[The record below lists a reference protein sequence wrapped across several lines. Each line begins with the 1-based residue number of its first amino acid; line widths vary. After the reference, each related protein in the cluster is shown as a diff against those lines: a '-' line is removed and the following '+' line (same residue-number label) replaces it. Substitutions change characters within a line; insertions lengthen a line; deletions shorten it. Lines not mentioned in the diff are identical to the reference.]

1 LNLYFK
7 EENTNKGKIKKM
19 ENILKIEGYELLN
32 QKVYR
37 VLKEAIVKGFL
48 EPGTKLLENK
58 IAEKMQV
65 SRTPVREAMQKLL
78 AEGYVK
84 TTPNQTIVV
93 TKVSPEDIKEVL
105 QIRGVLEGL
114 AARIA
119 AKKISRQ
126 EIDELENVVAQMS
139 LHVTKENLSSYCKV
153 DDEFHDL
160 ILNIC
165 GNKWIIQIRDNL
177 GSFIYRSR
185 IKSLSVPGR
194 LKRSLEEHR
203 KIMESLKK
211 HNSEEADRLSQI
223 HMENTVINILK
234 NVVVVKEEDRDK
246 NE

>member
-1 LNLYFK
+1 MNLHLK
-7 EENTNKGKIKKM
+7 EENTNTGKNKKM

-37 VLKEAIVKGFL
+37 VLKESIIKGFL

-58 IAEKMQV
+58 IAEEMQV
-65 SRTPVREAMQKLL
+65 SRTPVREAMQKLA
-78 AEGYVK
+78 AEGFVR
-84 TTPNQTIVV
+84 TTPNQTMVV
-93 TKVSPEDIKEVL
+93 TEVSPEDVKEVL

-119 AKKISRQ
+119 AKKINRQ
-126 EIDELENVVAQMS
+126 EIDELEKIVAQMS
-139 LHVTKENLSSYCKV
+139 LHLTKENLSSYCQV

-177 GSFIYRSR
+177 GSFIYRFR

-194 LKRSLEEHR
+194 LKHSLEEHQA
-203 KIMESLKK
+203 IMESLRE
-211 HNSEEADRLSQI
+211 HDSAEADRLSQV

-234 NVVVVKEEDRDK
+234 NVVKEKDRDK

>member
-1 LNLYFK
+1 
-7 EENTNKGKIKKM
+7 M
-19 ENILKIEGYELLN
+19 ENNLKIEGYELLN

-37 VLKEAIVKGFL
+37 VLKESIIKGFL

-58 IAEKMQV
+58 IAEEMHV
-65 SRTPVREAMQKLL
+65 SRTPVREAMQKLV
-78 AEGYVK
+78 AEGFVK
-84 TTPNQTIVV
+84 TTPNQTMVV
-93 TKVSPEDIKEVL
+93 TEVSPEDVKEVL

-119 AKKISRQ
+119 AKKINRQ
-126 EIDELENVVAQMS
+126 EIVELENIISQMS
-139 LHVTKENLSSYCKV
+139 LHVTKKSLSSYCEL

-177 GSFIYRSR
+177 GSFIYRFR

-194 LKRSLEEHR
+194 LRHSLEEHR

-211 HNSEEADRLSQI
+211 HNSEDADRLSQI
-223 HMENTVINILK
+223 HMENTVINVLK
-234 NVVVVKEEDRDK
+234 NVALEQGKIKIKLNKIKSIYLRNKKIAFDG
-246 NE
+246 